1 MTRATPAVLLFIGE
15 SSVSGQGDPAT
26 PFKDD
31 RLDGVYRAIDL
42 LRSRPRF
49 VDGRSDQ
56 LCEFFG
62 QFDGR

>member
-1 MTRATPAVLLFIGE
+1 MTRATPADSRFISE

-26 PFKDD
+26 PTKDD
-31 RLDGVYRAIDL
+31 RLDGVNRAIDL
-42 LRSRPRF
+42 LGSRPRF

-56 LCEFFG
+56 SREFFG